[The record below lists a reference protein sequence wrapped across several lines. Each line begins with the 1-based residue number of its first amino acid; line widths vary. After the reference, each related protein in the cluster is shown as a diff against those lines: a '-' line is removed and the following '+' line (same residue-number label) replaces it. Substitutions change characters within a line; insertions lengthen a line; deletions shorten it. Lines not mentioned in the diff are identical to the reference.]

1 MNARFAVDVT
11 WQHPSDQMTS
21 GPIFLRA
28 MIVYSDPA
36 ELDTPVMRCPNH
48 RDKEKTIE
56 NNGNGTMESFNENK
70 PLFFFF
76 VISYRN
82 R

>member
-1 MNARFAVDVT
+1 MDARFTVDVT

-28 MIVYSDPA
+28 MVVYSDPA

-48 RDKEKTIE
+48 RDKEKTMD
-56 NNGNGTMESFNENK
+56 NNGNGRK
-70 PLFFFF
+70 YDA
-76 VISYRN
+76 II
-82 R
+82 